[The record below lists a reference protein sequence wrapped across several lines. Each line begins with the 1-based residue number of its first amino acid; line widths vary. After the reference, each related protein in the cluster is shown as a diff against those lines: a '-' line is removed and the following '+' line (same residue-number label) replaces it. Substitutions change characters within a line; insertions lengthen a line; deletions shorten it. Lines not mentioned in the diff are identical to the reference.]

1 VPQQRL
7 RSTSSCRRADKALPW
22 VEKRIGLALAESQ
35 VVAIRLALISKVLV
49 MTGGRGKTTSQLE
62 RE

>member
-1 VPQQRL
+1 
-7 RSTSSCRRADKALPW
+7 LPW